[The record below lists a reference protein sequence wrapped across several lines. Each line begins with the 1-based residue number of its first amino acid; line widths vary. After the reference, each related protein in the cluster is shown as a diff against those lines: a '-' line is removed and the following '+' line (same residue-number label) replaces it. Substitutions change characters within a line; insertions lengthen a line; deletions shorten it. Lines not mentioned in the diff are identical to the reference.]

1 MSVYL
6 FCLLIVSPV
15 RMSCD
20 ISSEPGKVSLSLAL
34 GLLVAFYICDGQGKV
49 WSGDISSTL
58 FNILK
63 ESKPWVVFYL
73 AIKKY
78 VSLNLKEYSTFVFIL
93 VFSNYPVL
101 RYWKLAISKTGAK
114 FTLAHQKNIKVSL
127 ITSSI
132 DSNFNNE
139 QYHQKIKHS
148 CNIDKK
154 QIKNKCFWQ

>member
-1 MSVYL
+1 M
-6 FCLLIVSPV
+6 I
-15 RMSCD
+15 
-20 ISSEPGKVSLSLAL
+20 
-34 GLLVAFYICDGQGKV
+34 
-49 WSGDISSTL
+49 
-58 FNILK
+58 
-63 ESKPWVVFYL
+63 FYL

-93 VFSNYPVL
+93 VFSNYPVV

-139 QYHQKIKHS
+139 QYHKRLNIVAILTKSKSKTNVSDNKTTYSAYTYKKKLWKWRLACVSRIYSFIDIICFRFVFYQN
-148 CNIDKK
+148 CNYV
-154 QIKNKCFWQ
+154 